1 MKQFVQNQ
9 KLKERTKKNK
19 HQGEHIME
27 NIPAG
32 SVAPNTD
39 EKLLSDTN
47 VFDDGA
53 AAAPLK
59 PAKEKCN

>member
-1 MKQFVQNQ
+1 M
-9 KLKERTKKNK
+9 R
-19 HQGEHIME
+19 

-32 SVAPNTD
+32 SVAPNTE

-47 VFDDGA
+47 AFDGG

-59 PAKEKCN
+59 PAKRFDQFRRIFPLQNRI

>member
-1 MKQFVQNQ
+1 M
-9 KLKERTKKNK
+9 R
-19 HQGEHIME
+19 

-59 PAKEKCN
+59 PGHRKANRLPFSSI